1 MFILKPRES
10 FQELIA
16 DIMEEYK
23 ITSDRTARRK
33 TGVTLLV
40 LKHWRDGKQLPSM
53 KSLFAFSAGL
63 AKTTENSPQDVMD
76 TVFESMQEWRDINR
90 ACALRE

>member
-1 MFILKPRES
+1 MFILREHKT
-10 FQELIA
+10 FEELIA
-16 DIMEEYK
+16 DVMKQMK

-40 LKHWRDGKQLPSM
+40 LKHWRAGKQLPSM

-63 AKTTENSPQDVMD
+63 AKTTGHTPQEVLD

-90 ACALRE
+90 ACAYRE